1 MKDFKQLNIFQKTR
15 IFNKEIYIKTKDF
28 PVEERFGIT
37 SQIRRA
43 SVSIATNIAEGCGRN
58 SDKEYSRFLNIA
70 YASACEV
77 ECLLI
82 ISNDLEF
89 IDQQTLSSLQK
100 ELNEIKKMLF
110 AFAKKLMA
118 EG

>member
-1 MKDFKQLNIFQKTR
+1 MNYADNLSRSHTFDS
-15 IFNKEIYIKTKDF
+15 YIKTKDF
-28 PVEERFGIT
+28 PGEERFGIT

-43 SVSIATNIAEGCGRN
+43 SVSIATNIA
-58 SDKEYSRFLNIA
+58 

-77 ECLLI
+77 ECLLL

-118 EG
+118 DG

>member
-15 IFNKEIYIKTKDF
+15 IFNKEVYIKTKDF
-28 PVEERFGIT
+28 PTEKRFGIT

-58 SDKEYSRFLNIA
+58 SDKEYSRFLNIS

-77 ECLLI
+77 ECLLL
-82 ISNDLEF
+82 ISSDLEF
-89 IDQQTLSSLQK
+89 IDQQTLSSLLK
-100 ELNEIKKMLF
+100 KLDEIKKMLF
-110 AFAKKLMA
+110 EFVN
-118 EG
+118 